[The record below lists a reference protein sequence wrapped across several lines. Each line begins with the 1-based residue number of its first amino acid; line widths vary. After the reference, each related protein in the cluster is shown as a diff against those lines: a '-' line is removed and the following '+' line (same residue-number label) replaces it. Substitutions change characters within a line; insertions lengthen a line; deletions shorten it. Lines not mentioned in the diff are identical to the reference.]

1 MRAAAETFRRNPEL
15 DTERVIL
22 ELKVGEA
29 LVSMLENKGE
39 PSIVQR
45 TLIRPPEG
53 RIGPLTDAERRAII
67 AASPFAGKYET
78 VKNRESAEEMLAQ
91 RGSQAAA
98 AKEAEASAGGSWTDV
113 IFGGTKGPTG
123 RHRQGMGEMI
133 GREMQRSISRSIV
146 SMIKGIIMKS
156 IRGR

>member
-1 MRAAAETFRRNPEL
+1 
-15 DTERVIL
+15 
-22 ELKVGEA
+22 
-29 LVSMLENKGE
+29 
-39 PSIVQR
+39 
-45 TLIRPPEG
+45 
-53 RIGPLTDAERRAII
+53 
-67 AASPFAGKYET
+67 
-78 VKNRESAEEMLAQ
+78 MLAQ

-113 IFGGTKGPTG
+113 IFGGKGPTG

-133 GREMQRSISRSIV
+133 GREVQRSISRSIV

>member
-1 MRAAAETFRRNPEL
+1 
-15 DTERVIL
+15 
-22 ELKVGEA
+22 
-29 LVSMLENKGE
+29 MLENKGE

-53 RIGPLTDAERRAII
+53 RIGPITDAERRSII

-91 RGSQAAA
+91 RGSQATGS
-98 AKEAEASAGGSWTDV
+98 KEAEASAGGGWTDI
-113 IFGGTKGPTG
+113 IFGGKGPSG

-133 GREMQRSISRSIV
+133 GREVQRSFARTVASVIR
-146 SMIKGIIMKS
+146 GIIMKS

>member
-1 MRAAAETFRRNPEL
+1 VRAAAETFRRNPEL

-53 RIGPLTDAERRAII
+53 RIGPITDAERRAII
-67 AASPFAGKYET
+67 AASPFSGKYDQ
-78 VKNRESAEEMLAQ
+78 VKNRESAEEILAQ
-91 RGSQAAA
+91 RGAQAATS
-98 AKEAEASAGGSWTDV
+98 KDQASAGGGWTDV
-113 IFGGTKGPTG
+113 IFGGKGPTG